1 MSVLKPKLFAFI
13 HILKERVN
21 LTNLYTKTL
30 LKWNVSSKHKF
41 KLNTHKKCWMS
52 SLFLSLPLVYITFS
66 LSIYI
71 KLIPVCYPMR
81 HKREWQTKFTLGIAA
96 WIEHKINRLTA

>member
-41 KLNTHKKCWMS
+41 KLNTHKKC
-52 SLFLSLPLVYITFS
+52 
-66 LSIYI
+66 
-71 KLIPVCYPMR
+71 
-81 HKREWQTKFTLGIAA
+81 
-96 WIEHKINRLTA
+96 